1 MVPALDHS
9 GRARDGVRQEIIRRK
24 GCHMAHWK
32 LRGAGILAV
41 SLLGSTAVFADV
53 TPEEVWANWS
63 KSYDAF
69 GYDIKVG
76 SEDRSGDTL
85 TLKDVVM
92 MTSTPEATTVMT
104 VPEMRFRDA
113 GDGTVEVT
121 TAETMDIDTKAK
133 AQGQSEEVDLNMQ
146 MRQKDMVA
154 IVSGTPDNLAYDM
167 TAPEIVIEMDQVITN
182 GETQP
187 VKMQMTLLDS
197 TGLYGVEQRDGQ
209 KITSDFKTG
218 TLRFTVSGADPQDG
232 ATFNM
237 TGDLAD
243 LVLGGDMFVPEGV
256 DMEDPG
262 VALEAGM
269 TMDFD
274 VNYGQGT
281 YAIDGESPDGPFKI
295 NAAAES
301 GTFALQLSQDGFSY
315 VAGGKA
321 ADMSMLVPDF
331 PMPLSVKLAET
342 ITNFTMPLAATEEPA
357 PFNAVVKL
365 VGLEVSEEL
374 WAMFDPSAKLPR
386 DPASLIIDLSG
397 MMRPL
402 VDLFSAEAAEAD
414 VPPVEVQS
422 LDVND
427 VQLSVAGTEL
437 TGKGAVT
444 FDNSMG
450 MPMPLGEVNLRLVGA
465 NALMDNLVAM
475 GLRPEDQVMFA
486 RMMLGLYAVPSGD
499 DELTSKIE
507 FQEGGKILANGQQ
520 VQ

>member
-1 MVPALDHS
+1 MGH
-9 GRARDGVRQEIIRRK
+9 RK
-24 GCHMAHWK
+24 
-32 LRGAGILAV
+32 LYGAGLLAA
-41 SLLGSTAVFADV
+41 SLLGSTAAFADV
-53 TPEEVWANWS
+53 TPEEVWASWS
-63 KSYDAF
+63 KSYEAF

-92 MTSTPEATTVMT
+92 TTDTPEATTVMT

-133 AQGQSEEVDLNMQ
+133 PQGAAEEVDVNMQ

-167 TAPEIVIEMDQVITN
+167 TAPEIVIEMDQIIAD

-187 VKMQMTLLDS
+187 VKMQMTMLDS
-197 TGLYGVEQRDGQ
+197 KGIYGVEQQGGQ
-209 KITSDFKTG
+209 KITTDFKTG
-218 TLRFTVSGADPQDG
+218 TLRFTVSGADPEDG

-243 LVLGGDMFVPEGV
+243 LALEGNMFVPEGT

-262 VALEAGM
+262 AAIDAGM
-269 TMDFD
+269 VMDF
-274 VNYGQGT
+274 NAHYGLGA
-281 YAIDGESPDGPFKI
+281 YAIEGNSPDGPFKI
-295 NAAAES
+295 NAGAAS
-301 GTFALQLSQDGFSY
+301 GTFALALSQDGFAY
-315 VAGGKA
+315 TAGGKNA
-321 ADMSMLVPDF
+321 EMSMQIPDF
-331 PMPLSVKLAET
+331 PVPLSGKLSESVAD
-342 ITNFTMPLAATEEPA
+342 FTMPLAATDEPA
-357 PFNAVVKL
+357 PYKAVIKL

-374 WAMFDPSAKLPR
+374 WAMFDPMAKLPR
-386 DPASLIIDLSG
+386 DPAKLVIDLSG
-397 MMRPL
+397 KLRPL
-402 VDLFSAEAAEAD
+402 VNLFSPEAAESD
-414 VPPVEVQS
+414 VPPVEVHS

-427 VQLSVAGTEL
+427 VQLSLAGSAL
-437 TGKGAVT
+437 TGTGAMT
-444 FDNSMG
+444 FDNSAG
-450 MPMPLGEVNLRLVGA
+450 VPMPLGEINLRLVGA

-475 GLRPEDQVMFA
+475 GLMPEDQVMFV
-486 RMMLGLYAVPSGD
+486 RMMLGLYAVPSGE